1 MDTHRNSK
9 QTQLTGGSKLIDK
22 DTFCEQTL
30 LCEQAM
36 YRLAFSVVKNDSDA
50 AEVISEAVFRAYK
63 NLSSLKDTAAFKAWM
78 LKIVHNTAVE
88 FIRKNSKT
96 VFFEEPANISA
107 NGNTDPLTAITL
119 KDAVKKLPQQ
129 YRTAVILYYYEDL
142 PISQIAKITNTSAV
156 TVKQRLSRAR
166 KQLKIILKEDY
177 ENE

>member
-1 MDTHRNSK
+1 M
-9 QTQLTGGSKLIDK
+9 IDK

-50 AEVISEAVFRAYK
+50 AEVISESIFRAYK
-63 NLSSLKDTAAFKAWM
+63 NLYSLKDTAAFKAWM

-96 VFFEEPANISA
+96 VFLEETAHISEIDS
-107 NGNTDPLTAITL
+107 TDPLTAITL

-129 YRTAVILYYYEDL
+129 YRMAVILYYYEDL
-142 PISQIAKITNTSAV
+142 PISQIAKITNTSSV